1 MSDFLARLALR
12 ATDTAAAVH
21 PRPLGR
27 FEPAAEPRA
36 AISHDAGDAPAS
48 WPTPPRRPENAP
60 AVAQPLAPLPR
71 PRRHAPRRPVG
82 RAALCRAPNAAHRR
96 GRPLAA
102 ASHPARPPAR
112 AYTRTPAHP
121 RAAGRRL

>member
-48 WPTPPRRPENAP
+48 WPRRRPPETRPPLPSRCACPAAPPKPSGWPRRPP
-60 AVAQPLAPLPR
+60 S
-71 PRRHAPRRPVG
+71 
-82 RAALCRAPNAAHRR
+82 C
-96 GRPLAA
+96 
-102 ASHPARPPAR
+102 
-112 AYTRTPAHP
+112 PAHP
-121 RAAGRRL
+121 PRKPAPSAAWHPAC